1 LSILEY
7 EKNSTIIYNYILFQV
22 KIHTL
27 KWIKA
32 NEFEDLNLIELFNL
46 EMHIYSDRPEIIK
59 SSKNKDV
66 LFEDHYYD
74 QINILNTSNV
84 EQ

>member
-7 EKNSTIIYNYILFQV
+7 ANNNTIIYNYILFQV

-46 EMHIYSDRPEIIK
+46 EMYIYPDRPEIIK

-66 LFEDHYYD
+66 LFEGHYND

-84 EQ
+84 E

>member
-1 LSILEY
+1 MKKTSL
-7 EKNSTIIYNYILFQV
+7 IYNYILFQV

-27 KWIKA
+27 TWIKA
-32 NEFEDLNLIELFNL
+32 DEFEDLNLVKLFKL
-46 EMHIYSDRPEIIK
+46 EMHIFSDRPEIIK

-66 LFEDHYYD
+66 LFEGHYYD
-74 QINILNTSNV
+74 QINNLNTSNV

>member
-1 LSILEY
+1 
-7 EKNSTIIYNYILFQV
+7 
-22 KIHTL
+22 
-27 KWIKA
+27 
-32 NEFEDLNLIELFNL
+32 
-46 EMHIYSDRPEIIK
+46 MHIYPDRPEIIK
-59 SSKNKDV
+59 SSKSKGG

>member
-1 LSILEY
+1 MSILEY
-7 EKNSTIIYNYILFQV
+7 EKTSLIYNYILFQV

-27 KWIKA
+27 KWIK
-32 NEFEDLNLIELFNL
+32 EFEDLNLVKLFNL

-59 SSKNKDV
+59 SFKNKDV
-66 LFEDHYYD
+66 FEGHYYD

>member
-1 LSILEY
+1 MKKTSL
-7 EKNSTIIYNYILFQV
+7 IYNYILFQV

-32 NEFEDLNLIELFNL
+32 DEFEDLNLVKLFNL
-46 EMHIYSDRPEIIK
+46 EMHIFSDRPEIIK
-59 SSKNKDV
+59 SFKNKDV
-66 LFEDHYYD
+66 FEGHYYD